1 MWLIR
6 ESHTLIGL
14 CSVTPWP
21 QLSAV
26 QVQLHHGS
34 SWGFSLILSSD
45 VTKPLKTLWGGRD
58 EPSQSKAV
66 IPATSTAGR
75 NLGVR
80 GEVVFGGASVQ
91 FISLP
96 ELI

>member
-1 MWLIR
+1 MWLIK
-6 ESHTLIGL
+6 ESHVLIGP

-21 QLSAV
+21 RLSAM

-45 VTKPLKTLWGGRD
+45 VTKPLKTLEGDWD
-58 EPSQSKAV
+58 ESSQSKAV
-66 IPATSTAGR
+66 IPATPTAGR
-75 NLGVR
+75 NFGLR
-80 GEVVFGGASVQ
+80 GEVVFGRASAQ